1 MKLFLCNFFCQ
12 NRYYYLKRI
21 DCIRKNIVAFRLLT
35 YPPNEQIEILQKKKN
50 KRSQA
55 LPQPLFFFICLF
67 HYRKLVKR
75 VPNIIIFLFVHIFF
89 QCSFN
94 YILIRLYHLA
104 YYLRNTLS
112 RFFDSCKIL
121 RIIIAR
127 IQVVTFRE
135 IFATCIIRGI
145 YTTSRFFLLKI
156 YFNGW
161 EFFFDLNSATLL

>member
-1 MKLFLCNFFCQ
+1 M
-12 NRYYYLKRI
+12 
-21 DCIRKNIVAFRLLT
+21 
-35 YPPNEQIEILQKKKN
+35 
-50 KRSQA
+50 
-55 LPQPLFFFICLF
+55 
-67 HYRKLVKR
+67 KR

-161 EFFFDLNSATLL
+161 EFFFDNISYSFLLTPSCGLTDSENIIIQFIISDFATTSILFPVTS

>member
-1 MKLFLCNFFCQ
+1 
-12 NRYYYLKRI
+12 
-21 DCIRKNIVAFRLLT
+21 
-35 YPPNEQIEILQKKKN
+35 
-50 KRSQA
+50 
-55 LPQPLFFFICLF
+55 
-67 HYRKLVKR
+67 VKR

-104 YYLRNTLS
+104 YYFRNTLS

-121 RIIIAR
+121 RIIIPR

-161 EFFFDLNSATLL
+161 EFFFDNISYSFLLTPSCGLTDSENIIMQFIISDFATTSILFPVTS